1 MKSSYSKRD
10 GIGLDPSVYLMT
22 TLFGKRYLTEADEVH
37 RRIAGPDEP
46 RLATTVCGHLSVSLA
61 DAVIVGKIS
70 SRENTMNAKQKNTIL
85 AAGIV
90 SGLVSLPMTWMTIR
104 NAEMQIEGGFGNLFN
119 SAFQGMTFDVTGL
132 NGHVT
137 LLFKTPLWFVVAVA
151 IAANVLQLMRS
162 SDAFAIPKIAL
173 WIVAIGAAIW
183 ITTPIGLA
191 LSSGKATL
199 GIGWFLGLACASAP
213 LVCLFMPDTEMGRA
227 EHNANDTNER

>member
-1 MKSSYSKRD
+1 
-10 GIGLDPSVYLMT
+10 
-22 TLFGKRYLTEADEVH
+22 
-37 RRIAGPDEP
+37 
-46 RLATTVCGHLSVSLA
+46 
-61 DAVIVGKIS
+61 
-70 SRENTMNAKQKNTIL
+70 MNPKQKNTLL

-137 LLFKTPLWFVVAVA
+137 LLFKTPLWFVVGVA

-162 SDAFAIPKIAL
+162 SDTFAIPKIAL

-183 ITTPIGLA
+183 ITIPILMA

-199 GIGWFLGLACASAP
+199 GIGWFLGLFCAAAP
-213 LVCLFMPDTEMGRA
+213 LVCLFVPDTKVESPER
-227 EHNANDTNER
+227 NTTQTNE